1 MSTSHDGRNTATV
14 LAARDDAR
22 AQDGVRAEWMP
33 YLPASSSPH
42 APPTSTPR
50 CSPGPRRSRP
60 RYTSRVVARGTRLRF
75 SDVTGD
81 ACAHVLLF
89 SAVARGSG

>member
-42 APPTSTPR
+42 APADVDPALLTWAETVA
-50 CSPGPRRSRP
+50 PGG
-60 RYTSRVVARGTRLRF
+60 YTSRSSPAGP
-75 SDVTGD
+75 G
-81 ACAHVLLF
+81 C
-89 SAVARGSG
+89 GSPT